1 MIDEVVRPTTAPEL
15 RVLVVWIPILP
26 EDDAAAA
33 ARAAAR
39 VAEPRV
45 SHYWDPDR
53 ALGDALGRTLALPS
67 REPGRASG
75 VAWDVY
81 LLFERGARW
90 GAAPSFWMHQL
101 DDVPV
106 TKAPRLS
113 TAALRRE
120 LGALVAKRA
129 L

>member
-1 MIDEVVRPTTAPEL
+1 MIDEVVKPTRAPEL
-15 RVLVVWIPILP
+15 RVLVVWVPIVP
-26 EDDAAAA
+26 EDDDAAA

-39 VAEPRV
+39 CAEPRV

-53 ALGDALGRTLALPS
+53 ALGDALGRVLALPPH
-67 REPGRASG
+67 EPGRANG

-81 LLFERGARW
+81 LLFEQGARW
-90 GAAPSFWMHQL
+90 GAAPSSWMQQL

-106 TKAPRLS
+106 SRAPRLS

-120 LGALVAKRA
+120 VAALLAKRA